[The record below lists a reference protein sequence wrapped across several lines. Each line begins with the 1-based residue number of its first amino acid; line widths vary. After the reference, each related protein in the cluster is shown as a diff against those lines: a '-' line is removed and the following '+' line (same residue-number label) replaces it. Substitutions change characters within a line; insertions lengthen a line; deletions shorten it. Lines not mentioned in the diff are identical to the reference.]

1 MDTYEQCLESY
12 HAANRNSIYFLVES
26 ISFQQGLEGPYE
38 LIKHYS
44 LRGKHQLACMYWN
57 AVQNIPDDNFSF
69 LIAYYVAISAK
80 ANHQVELTAQ
90 MCLKLFQYKEQMQLH
105 MLDTIIQN
113 VRFVLPYCRPTF
125 LQAFQDF
132 LLYVKN
138 THHIEPQYKPKR
150 TNSILF
156 YVGGN
161 CPPWNYTHGLT
172 NAGGSEQAIRY
183 ITQHFDCN
191 VYVCGNV
198 LEEQVGNVHY
208 VKKERLAELIM
219 NHHFQTIILSRDISF
234 LELCPTHYT
243 DSHLIM
249 AHDVELYGVHNVHE
263 TLLKWNIPCV
273 CLTPFHQ
280 QLFLQKYPSLKT
292 HLIPNAIEPSLFPDK
307 PKITNQFIFTSCS
320 ERGLD
325 KLIQLWPSILLLK
338 PDATLI
344 ISSYQPFP
352 REHDLP
358 LKQQIDLYPSI
369 QHLGQLPP
377 KQLYEH
383 MATADYWL
391 FPSTFLE
398 TSCITALEMMASK
411 VKCLFYPIGGIVD
424 TMHGYGIPIHEGH
437 ELDFQT
443 YDLHEAQQYA
453 LSCTWKKSA
462 ALWTQLIT
470 HITEN
475 TQDLANTNEAED
487 IATDHPETVADNLD
501 DTNDE
506 DLATGDQD
514 LATGDQ
520 ADTLTDTSTG
530 DQADT
535 LTDTSTGDQAEDL
548 ATGDEADTLTDTS
561 TGDQAEDLATNDQAD
576 TLTDTSTGDQAEDLA
591 DTHVILISPKDV
603 QIDHNPDFTDDES
616 DDEPS

>member
-80 ANHQVELTAQ
+80 ANNQVELTAQ

-172 NAGGSEQAIRY
+172 NAVGGSEQAIRY

-219 NHHFQTIILSRDISF
+219 NHHFKTIILSRDISF

-475 TQDLANTNEAED
+475 TQDLATQDLADNLADTSTGDEAD
-487 IATDHPETVADNLD
+487 LATDHPETVADNLD
-501 DTNDE
+501 
-506 DLATGDQD
+506 
-514 LATGDQ
+514 
-520 ADTLTDTSTG
+520 
-530 DQADT
+530 
-535 LTDTSTGDQAEDL
+535 
-548 ATGDEADTLTDTS
+548 
-561 TGDQAEDLATNDQAD
+561 TNDQAD
-576 TLTDTSTGDQAEDLA
+576 TLTDNLADLDDTLQDTDTTYEHDTSTHEAA
-591 DTHVILISPKDV
+591 NTVILISPKDV
-603 QIDHNPDFTDDES
+603 HIDHNPDFTDDES
-616 DDEPS
+616 DDEP